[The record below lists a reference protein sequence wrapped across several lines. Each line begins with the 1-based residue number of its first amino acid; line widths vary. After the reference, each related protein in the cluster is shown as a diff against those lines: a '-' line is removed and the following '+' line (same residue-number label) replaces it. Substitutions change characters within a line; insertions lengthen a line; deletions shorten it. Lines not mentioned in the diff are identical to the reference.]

1 MSLILFY
8 IKKTVGMMLMPIPL
22 TLLIMCL
29 SFLLMRKRPK
39 PAKFFLFCGILLLGL
54 TSWNPM
60 ADRLISTVEKDM
72 YIFDIKNPVD
82 VVIVLGS
89 GHKDLN
95 NTPAVMKL
103 GSSAL
108 FRLEEGL
115 RILSANPNAT
125 LFVSGYSGGMSESHA
140 IVMRNASIELGVSS
154 NKIRT
159 FPLAKDTQEEAKS
172 MAPYLK
178 GKRVALVTE
187 ASHLKRATIF
197 FKQAGIDTIP
207 APAMYLGSDTSDWQ
221 INANASY
228 KSERAFYEW
237 LGRTWQWIKG

>member
-1 MSLILFY
+1 
-8 IKKTVGMMLMPIPL
+8 
-22 TLLIMCL
+22 
-29 SFLLMRKRPK
+29 
-39 PAKFFLFCGILLLGL
+39 
-54 TSWNPM
+54 M

-72 YIFDIKNPVD
+72 YPFDIQQPVD
-82 VVIVLGS
+82 IVIVLGS

-95 NTPAVMKL
+95 NTPAVMEL

-115 RILSANPNAT
+115 RILNANLNAK
-125 LFVSGYSGGMSESHA
+125 LFVSGYSGGMTESHA
-140 IVMRNASIELGVSS
+140 DVMRKAAIELSVNS
-154 NKIRT
+154 NRIRT
-159 FPLAKDTQEEAKS
+159 FPLAKDTQDEAYS

-197 FKQAGIDTIP
+197 FKQAGIDTMP
-207 APAMYLGSDTSDWQ
+207 APAMYLGSEKSDWQ

-237 LGRTWQWIKG
+237 LGRAWQWMKG

>member
-1 MSLILFY
+1 
-8 IKKTVGMMLMPIPL
+8 
-22 TLLIMCL
+22 
-29 SFLLMRKRPK
+29 
-39 PAKFFLFCGILLLGL
+39 
-54 TSWNPM
+54 M

-72 YIFDIKNPVD
+72 YIFDIKKPVD

-140 IVMRNASIELGVSS
+140 VVMRNAAIELGVNS

-159 FPLAKDTQEEAKS
+159 FPLAKDTQDEAYS

-197 FKQAGIDTIP
+197 FKQAGINTIP
-207 APAMYLGSDTSDWQ
+207 APAMYLGSEKSDWQ
-221 INANASY
+221 LNANANY

-237 LGRTWQWIKG
+237 LGRAWQWIKG

>member
-1 MSLILFY
+1 
-8 IKKTVGMMLMPIPL
+8 MLMPIPL
-22 TLLIMCL
+22 TMLIMCL

-39 PAKFFLFCGILLLGL
+39 TAQFFLFCGILLLGL

-72 YIFDIKNPVD
+72 YIFDIKKPVD
-82 VVIVLGS
+82 VIIVLGS

-140 IVMRNASIELGVSS
+140 VVMRNAAIELGVNS

-159 FPLAKDTQEEAKS
+159 FPLAKDTQDEAYS

-187 ASHLKRATIF
+187 ASHLKRATTF
-197 FKQAGIDTIP
+197 FKQAGINTIP
-207 APAMYLGSDTSDWQ
+207 APAMYLGSEKSDWQ
-221 INANASY
+221 LNTNAAY

-237 LGRTWQWIKG
+237 LGRAWQWIKG

>member
-1 MSLILFY
+1 MGIILFY

-29 SFLLMRKRPK
+29 SLLLMRKRPK
-39 PAKFFLFCGILLLGL
+39 TAKFFLFCGILLLGL

-72 YIFDIKNPVD
+72 YIFDIKKPVD

-140 IVMRNASIELGVSS
+140 VVMRNAAIELGVSP

-159 FPLAKDTQEEAKS
+159 FPLAKDTQDEAYS

-197 FKQAGIDTIP
+197 FKQAGINTIP
-207 APAMYLGSDTSDWQ
+207 APAMYLGSEKSDWQ
-221 INANASY
+221 LNANASY

-237 LGRTWQWIKG
+237 LGRTWQWIKE

>member
-1 MSLILFY
+1 
-8 IKKTVGMMLMPIPL
+8 
-22 TLLIMCL
+22 
-29 SFLLMRKRPK
+29 MRKRPK
-39 PAKFFLFCGILLLGL
+39 TAQFFLFCGILLLGL

-72 YIFDIKNPVD
+72 YIFDIKKPVD
-82 VVIVLGS
+82 VIIVLGS

-115 RILSANPNAT
+115 RILKANPNAQ
-125 LFVSGYSGGMSESHA
+125 LFVSGYSGEMTEPHA
-140 IVMRNASIELGVSS
+140 KVMRRAAIELGVQP
-154 NKIRT
+154 NRIRA
-159 FPLAKDTQEEAKS
+159 FPLAKDTQDEAYN

-187 ASHLKRATIF
+187 ASHLKRATTF
-197 FKQAGIDTIP
+197 FKQAGINTIP
-207 APAMYLGSDTSDWQ
+207 APAMYLGSEKSDWQ
-221 INANASY
+221 LNANAAY

-237 LGRTWQWIKG
+237 LGRAWQWIKE